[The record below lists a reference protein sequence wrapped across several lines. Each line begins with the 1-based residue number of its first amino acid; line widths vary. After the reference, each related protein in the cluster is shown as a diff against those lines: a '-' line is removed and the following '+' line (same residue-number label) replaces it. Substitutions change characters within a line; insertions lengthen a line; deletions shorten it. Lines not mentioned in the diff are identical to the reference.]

1 MTAVLEAIG
10 MEKRFPVKQQ
20 MLLRRRDT
28 FQALQG
34 IDLAL
39 YSGQTLGVVGESGS
53 GKSTLLRL
61 IAQIG
66 DLQYGGRILYNGHEI
81 RTIPYG
87 AYYESICPVFQEP
100 YLFYATLEDNICVG
114 RPIPRDIYLDVI
126 RKLNLEYLLDRYHG
140 QELTQERMETLSGGE
155 RQRVALARAMVGRP
169 SVYLLDEVTSALD
182 QANAELVERLLLE
195 EPSMVLHICHKP
207 NPALRDRY
215 DGIYEL
221 SDGVLTP
228 VNP

>member
-1 MTAVLEAIG
+1 M
-10 MEKRFPVKQQ
+10 
-20 MLLRRRDT
+20 
-28 FQALQG
+28 
-34 IDLAL
+34 
-39 YSGQTLGVVGESGS
+39 
-53 GKSTLLRL
+53 
-61 IAQIG
+61 
-66 DLQYGGRILYNGHEI
+66 
-81 RTIPYG
+81 
-87 AYYESICPVFQEP
+87 
-100 YLFYATLEDNICVG
+100 
-114 RPIPRDIYLDVI
+114 I

-140 QELTQERMETLSGGE
+140 QELTPERMETLSGGE
-155 RQRVALARAMVGRP
+155 RQRVALARAMVGRL